1 MPVYEEKIKKNGK
14 MMPKLVDGKK
24 QYYIRTY
31 VEDEFGNS
39 KQITRHN
46 KKWLGKEGKIEASQE
61 ENRLKKQQLIEEKVN
76 KNITLSEAEDL
87 YLNYIKPTVDD
98 DTFKSKE
105 TKLNHFCQKDKTNQ
119 VKTYPNKPLKSLTK
133 EFYQIWKAEMKNKKY
148 PRGKNENGNNI
159 WNNYSIKHLNKIHNE
174 ICLFFDYL
182 VENGYCQYNVAKQA
196 GKIGTSKEI
205 KMSKMQKK
213 YTTIDYEEY
222 KKLMIA
228 TKDNPKYNTIF
239 DLWFSRGP
247 RAGEMRAFRIKDYS
261 YERKQLMVNH
271 SLSKT
276 NELKEPKTASSKAP
290 IDLDDEINEKINNL
304 VNQLKKKSNFN
315 ENWYIFNGE
324 KPISSHALDYNKD
337 KFFKIAGINK
347 HLRLHDFRHSC
358 ATWLF
363 SIGIPITVIS
373 RILRHSDI
381 SVTMSTYTHL
391 VQQDYIEALNK
402 LNKLKQDQKQDHL
415 KLKT

>member
-1 MPVYEEKIKKNGK
+1 MPIYEEKIKKNGK
-14 MMPKLVDGKK
+14 SIPKLVDGKK

-31 VEDEFGNS
+31 IEDEFGNS

-46 KKWLGKEGKIEASQE
+46 KKWLGKDGKIEANRE
-61 ENRLKKQQLIEEKVN
+61 ENRLKKQQLIKEKIN
-76 KNITLSEAEDL
+76 KSITLLEAKNL
-87 YLNYIKPTVDD
+87 YLSYVKPTVDN
-98 DTFKSKE
+98 DTFKTKE
-105 TKLNHFCQKDKTNQ
+105 TKLNHFCEIDATKQ
-119 VKTYPNKPLKSLTK
+119 VKTYPNKPLNFFTK
-133 EFYQIWKAEMKNKKY
+133 ELYQIWKEEMKKKKY
-148 PRGKNENGNNI
+148 PRGKDEKGRTK
-159 WNNYSIKHLNKIHNE
+159 WHLYSVKHLNNTHNE
-174 ICLFFDYL
+174 ICLLFDYL
-182 VENGYCQYNVAKQA
+182 VENGYCQYNIAKQA

-205 KMSKMQKK
+205 KMSKMQKN

-290 IDLDDEINEKINNL
+290 IDLDDVINEKINNL

-373 RILRHSDI
+373 KILRHNDI

-391 VQQDYIEALNK
+391 VQQDYTNALNT
-402 LNKLKQDQKQDHL
+402 LNTLKQDQK
-415 KLKT
+415 